1 MAVQIMGFLNSS
13 IQILCSM
20 NKIKILF
27 FLILLI
33 PTISYSSYISGIY
46 INKYMAS
53 SDKFYALV
61 DKAIE
66 HNMNAIVIDIKYDRG
81 ETAVEVDSIYSGIGA
96 YSPIFELEKKLAYLK
111 EHNIKAI
118 ARIVC
123 FKDNYLG
130 KFNNYKYAMRYPD
143 NDVFRDLS
151 YSIWVSPYSSF
162 VRNYLINIAVKT
174 AEIGF
179 DEIQFDYIRFPSD
192 FPDSSKPKWVNCPEY
207 DGTGKFLIIESF
219 LKQAYQKLKPLGVE
233 ISADVFGYTVWLDSI
248 GIIGQNIE
256 PMAQYTDIIY
266 PMVYP
271 SHFGKNFLNNGT
283 KENRT
288 YDIIYGSGINGNKK
302 LSNLNTDIILFLQDF
317 DWRAST
323 MGDDYINNQ
332 IRATNDSHVKGYI
345 LWNPSSKYN
354 YFDLDEKVIGN
365 KDDSIIYPDKFYPT
379 VRQ

>member
-1 MAVQIMGFLNSS
+1 MAVQIIAFLNSS

-20 NKIKILF
+20 NKIRFSF

-33 PTISYSSYISGIY
+33 PIVSYSSYISGIY
-46 INKYMAS
+46 INKYIAS
-53 SDKFYALV
+53 SDKFYTLV

-66 HNMNAIVIDIKYDRG
+66 NNMNAVVIDIKYDRG
-81 ETAVEVDSIYSGIGA
+81 ETAVKVDSIYSGIGA
-96 YSPIFELEKKLAYLK
+96 YSPIPELERKIAYLK
-111 EHNIKAI
+111 KHNIKAI

-130 KFNNYKYAMRYPD
+130 KFNNYKYAMKYPD

-162 VRNYLINIAVKT
+162 VRNYLIDIAVRT

-192 FPDSSKPKWVNCPEY
+192 FPDSNKPKWVTCPEY
-207 DGTGKFLIIESF
+207 DGTSKFSIIEDF
-219 LKQAYQKLKPLGVE
+219 LKQAYQKVKPLGVQ

-256 PMAQYTDIIY
+256 PMAQYADIIY

-283 KENRT
+283 KESRT
-288 YDIIYGSGINGNKK
+288 YNIIYGSGINGNEK
-302 LSNLNTDIILFLQDF
+302 LDNLNTDIILFLQDF

-323 MGDDYINNQ
+323 MGNDYINNQ
-332 IRATNDSHVKGYI
+332 IQAANDSRVKGFI

-354 YFDLDEKVIGN
+354 YFDLDKKVMGN
-365 KDDSIIYPDKFYPT
+365 KEDSIIYPDKFHPI
-379 VRQ
+379 VR